1 MPGSETEIRSRGS
14 NFDKPWETACR
25 KTTMAQRT
33 HSNNGVSYCTVIDR
47 ACHVSHA
54 ASLFVAEVDGIILG
68 IITTSQ
74 DQAAVIG
81 RIPNLSIAQKFQ
93 GYGMGRKLIQRALD
107 WFRQSRLTHAKI
119 ETVVQNETGNY
130 LYRSVGFH
138 EIARQIH
145 YVGDLRE
152 MESS

>member
-1 MPGSETEIRSRGS
+1 LPGSETEIRSRGS

-74 DQAAVIG
+74 DQASGIG
-81 RIPNLSIAQKFQ
+81 HIPNLSIAQKFQ
-93 GYGMGRKLIQRALD
+93 GCGMGRKLIQQALD
-107 WFRQSRLTHAKI
+107 YFRQSGMTHAKI

-130 LYRSVGFH
+130 LYRSVGFR

-152 MESS
+152 MEGS